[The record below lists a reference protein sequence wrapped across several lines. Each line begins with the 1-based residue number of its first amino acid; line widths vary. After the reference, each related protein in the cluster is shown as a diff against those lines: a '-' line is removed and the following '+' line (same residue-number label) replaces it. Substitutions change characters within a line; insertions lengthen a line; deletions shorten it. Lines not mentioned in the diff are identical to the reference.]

1 MVLTRHAAGA
11 AERRGS
17 RGLITVDAEGRVTH
31 VPRHVTSALARR
43 QSDSPVKQA
52 RSQSFASI
60 KFFSELDS
68 TIHDQVTLRSM
79 NPKLIRVLGVS

>member
-1 MVLTRHAAGA
+1 MTVVSPLSLSVGLVLTRH

-43 QSDSPVKQA
+43 QSDTTFKQA

-68 TIHDQVTLRSM
+68 TIHDQVPVRL
-79 NPKLIRVLGVS
+79 L

>member
-1 MVLTRHAAGA
+1 MVLTRHATG

-17 RGLITVDAEGRVTH
+17 RGLITVDSEGRVTH

-43 QSDSPVKQA
+43 QSDSPMKQV
-52 RSQSFASI
+52 RSQSFASV

-68 TIHDQVTLRSM
+68 TIHDQVTARPM

>member
-1 MVLTRHAAGA
+1 M
-11 AERRGS
+11 
-17 RGLITVDAEGRVTH
+17 DAEGRVTH